1 MKPNTITIHLSCWA
15 HCFYADSWGEEGKF
29 TAFPILFHEY
39 KVFMKKGMTINPEKH
54 LNLLIGNVYHDSIVL
69 DKKEKN
75 SFCKN
80 EENGIY
86 TMRYDL

>member
-1 MKPNTITIHLSCWA
+1 MKPNIITIHLSCWA

-69 DKKEKN
+69 DKKGEKL
-75 SFCKN
+75 
-80 EENGIY
+80 I
-86 TMRYDL
+86 L